1 MSTGRRWRPSLH
13 CHLGLCLSLRCDF
26 TLEPFNRGLAS
37 EGADQHAQRFVAVI
51 ARRTLTCCAS
61 TPLIALV
68 SRTDHNA
75 ATPSVSLMFA
85 PELSTSAIALC
96 GHHAMARRRAEPQ
109 ARSSPPARKG
119 RSEAEWL
126 DRAEDRRT
134 IRRCDGRSVCPPGSQ
149 RENPRDE
156 RDAQVGSQAG
166 GDGQAT
172 ISGMDSVRV
181 RVHLYERCF
190 RRKPVRRVPAD
201 EVHVGVTHDT
211 GRALADVT
219 DEARF
224 CRTTA
229 TWMWGVSDPR
239 KTRSGTVI
247 GGWQRGSLTPQ
258 MPPSQLPTPA
268 LVATRAA
275 QGAARCNAAKS
286 YGVKDMVESVWRATT
301 LTPSRVGGEHDATEG
316 ERCSRVCVPPCL
328 R

>member
-1 MSTGRRWRPSLH
+1 
-13 CHLGLCLSLRCDF
+13 
-26 TLEPFNRGLAS
+26 
-37 EGADQHAQRFVAVI
+37 
-51 ARRTLTCCAS
+51 
-61 TPLIALV
+61 
-68 SRTDHNA
+68 
-75 ATPSVSLMFA
+75 MFA

-96 GHHAMARRRAEPQ
+96 GHHAIARRRAEPQ

-119 RSEAEWL
+119 RSEAEWF

-134 IRRCDGRSVCPPGSQ
+134 IRRCDGRSVWPPGSQ
-149 RENPRDE
+149 RENRRDE

-172 ISGMDSVRV
+172 ISGVDPVRV
-181 RVHLYERCF
+181 RVHPYERCF

-211 GRALADVT
+211 GRALGDVT

-258 MPPSQLPTPA
+258 MPPSQLPTLA

-275 QGAARCNAAKS
+275 QRAARCTGAKS
-286 YGVKDMVESVWRATT
+286 LSAKGIAESTCLNAT
-301 LTPSRVGGEHDATEG
+301 LTPAAVRSEATSRGGGTLLP
-316 ERCSRVCVPPCL
+316 RLCSPL
-328 R
+328 FSI